1 MKASKTI
8 APLAC
13 LTLGLTLAPAGCEKT
28 PSTSDAPAAAAA
40 AAAKAAVDKVQAE
53 GSKWITDT
61 AEKQWPQV
69 KKTLES
75 LAAKA
80 GFIPDPDLKSKAQAL
95 LADLQAKVP
104 QIENALAQIKN
115 YKVGSGDPADMLAKA
130 KELWATFQS
139 KLSELKGLVK

>member
-1 MKASKTI
+1 MKATKTI
-8 APLAC
+8 ASLAC
-13 LTLGLTLAPAGCEKT
+13 LTLGLTLAPVGCEKA
-28 PSTSDAPAAAAA
+28 PSPSDAAAGAA

-61 AEKQWPQV
+61 AEKQWPEV

-80 GFIPDPDLKSKAQAL
+80 SSIPDPALKSKAQAL

-104 QIENALAQIKN
+104 QIENAVAQIKN
-115 YKVGSGDPADMLAKA
+115 YKVGSGDPAGMLAKA
-130 KELWATFQS
+130 KELWATFES

>member
-1 MKASKTI
+1 MKATKTI
-8 APLAC
+8 ASLAC

-28 PSTSDAPAAAAA
+28 PSTSDAPAAAA

-80 GFIPDPDLKSKAQAL
+80 GFIPDPALKSKAQAL

-104 QIENALAQIKN
+104 QIENAVAQIKN
-115 YKVGSGDPADMLAKA
+115 YTVGSGDPAGMLAKA
-130 KELWATFQS
+130 KELWATFES

>member
-8 APLAC
+8 ASLAC
-13 LTLGLTLAPAGCEKT
+13 LALGLTLAPAGCEKT
-28 PSTSDAPAAAAA
+28 PSPSDAA

-61 AEKQWPQV
+61 AEKQWPEV

-80 GFIPDPDLKSKAQAL
+80 SSIPDPALKSKAQAL

-104 QIENALAQIKN
+104 QIENAVAQIKN
-115 YKVGSGDPADMLAKA
+115 YKVGSGDPAGMLAKA
-130 KELWATFQS
+130 KELWATFES

>member
-1 MKASKTI
+1 MKASKMI

-28 PSTSDAPAAAAA
+28 PSTSDPPAAA

-53 GSKWITDT
+53 GSKWITNT

-115 YKVGSGDPADMLAKA
+115 YKVGNGDPADMLAKA